1 MSSLIRKATKYKEQA
16 KFEVKALVAA
26 EKYLEEEK
34 QRLSCEQ
41 MNSLCSLKS
50 DPGKMTLQES

>member
-34 QRLSCEQ
+34 QRLEYEQ
-41 MNSLCSLKS
+41 VALHRE
-50 DPGKMTLQES
+50 T

>member
-34 QRLSCEQ
+34 QRLEYEQ
-41 MNSLCSLKS
+41 VALHREMQDCLA
-50 DPGKMTLQES
+50 ES